1 MMKIKFIRKHG
12 DDKKSQTLVLE
23 NKKDLNV
30 IKLVA
35 EGELFKRQYLKDIEF
50 SDKFYVKVDGKKMSF
65 GDLLKLCAK
74 EIDKSADKEKS
85 KKKSDKKSK
94 NKVEKKKKNS
104 KDDKKKS
111 SKNKTKS
118 KKKEKSA
125 KKILKDSKKV
135 SDGLYRAPDGHAIIS
150 RR

>member
-50 SDKFYVKVDGKKMSF
+50 SDKFYVKVDGKKMGF

-85 KKKSDKKSK
+85 KKKSK

>member
-85 KKKSDKKSK
+85 KKKSK